1 MDTSTSKAPSAH
13 GSPEVEKGAFE
24 AEMAGADAPECPK
37 FSVNCMSASL
47 FHNSSPLPC
56 APQNGAGR
64 VALWFANWVTS
75 FWGGGGQSFA

>member
-1 MDTSTSKAPSAH
+1 
-13 GSPEVEKGAFE
+13 
-24 AEMAGADAPECPK
+24 MAGADAPECPE

-47 FHNSSPLPC
+47 FHNNSPLPC

-75 FWGGGGQSFA
+75 FWGGWAEFCLTTQHLLGAGI